1 MHVLNHVG
9 KYFKVRGPLNVAR
22 PVQGWPLIVQ
32 AGASDSWGRQLAA
45 ETAEMIFSPG
55 GLIADCQSY
64 YNDVKARAAVA
75 GRDPEHVKILTGCLV
90 VVGDTDAEARA
101 KRAKLDSL
109 VHPDSGALLRCRS
122 IGMDASKF
130 DLNAPLPD
138 IPETN
143 QSKSGR
149 DRVVA
154 RARRDNLTVGQL
166 AQILGAYGG
175 LSMVGTAKTIADKME
190 EYFDAKACDGFN
202 IMFPWVPGGLD
213 EFVDHV
219 VPELQRRGV
228 FRKEYEGKTLR
239 ENLGLPRPPNRFF
252 LKDGGVQMT
261 QPRLGG
267 HILAA
272 ALVAQGIDHVFEVPG
287 ESFLDTLDGLHDTSN
302 SLKLVTCRFEAG
314 AVNMAEA
321 YGKLKGRPAAAMVT
335 RGPGAC
341 HGSIGVHIAMQ
352 DSTPMLLFVGQIPH
366 EDTGRDAFQ
375 EVDYRQMFAPLAKWV
390 TQIDHAHRIPEIVA
404 HAVDVAVSGRPGPV
418 VIALSEEMQ
427 KHSVSVPDLKRVPVS
442 PAHPDP
448 AALQKLRAMLA
459 MAAKR
464 PIAVV
469 GGSCWTEA
477 GRAAL
482 GNFLVRN
489 NIPVTVGFR
498 RQAHYDGAQANFA
511 GDLGVGSDPGLIRK
525 IAEADLILALGS
537 RLGDAVTQGYTLLDM
552 AGAVPIIQV
561 LPDGAEIGRVFRPAL
576 GIVSDLN
583 VFAHEVAALE
593 PVTASWSAW
602 TRELRSLREAQR
614 AVPNYEG
621 GLNLG
626 TVMRELETML
636 SEDAIVTTDAGNF
649 AGWATRFL
657 NFSDR
662 QRYIGPTNGAMGYS
676 VPAAIGA
683 SITFPGRMVVSM
695 VGDGGF
701 MMTGQELAT
710 AFHHGSA
717 PIVLVFNNNQF
728 GTIRMHQE
736 RAYPWRVS
744 GTQVTNPDFSKYIEA
759 FGGHG
764 EVVSETAAFAPA
776 FRRAVGS
783 GKPAVIELRMNPD
796 QITTRATVADLR
808 AGKPPPPS
816 TSGA

>member
-1 MHVLNHVG
+1 
-9 KYFKVRGPLNVAR
+9 
-22 PVQGWPLIVQ
+22 
-32 AGASDSWGRQLAA
+32 
-45 ETAEMIFSPG
+45 
-55 GLIADCQSY
+55 
-64 YNDVKARAAVA
+64 
-75 GRDPEHVKILTGCLV
+75 
-90 VVGDTDAEARA
+90 
-101 KRAKLDSL
+101 
-109 VHPDSGALLRCRS
+109 
-122 IGMDASKF
+122 
-130 DLNAPLPD
+130 
-138 IPETN
+138 
-143 QSKSGR
+143 
-149 DRVVA
+149 
-154 RARRDNLTVGQL
+154 
-166 AQILGAYGG
+166 
-175 LSMVGTAKTIADKME
+175 
-190 EYFDAKACDGFN
+190 
-202 IMFPWVPGGLD
+202 
-213 EFVDHV
+213 
-219 VPELQRRGV
+219 
-228 FRKEYEGKTLR
+228 
-239 ENLGLPRPPNRFF
+239 
-252 LKDGGVQMT
+252 MT

-287 ESFLDTLDGLHDTSN
+287 ESFLDTLDGLHETRN

-352 DSTPMLLFVGQIPH
+352 DSTPLLLFVGQIPH

-427 KHSVSVPDLKRVPVS
+427 KHSVSVPDLPRVPVS

-448 AALQKLRAMLA
+448 AALQKMRDMLA
-459 MAAKR
+459 AAKR

-482 GNFLVRN
+482 GKFLRQN
-489 NIPVTVGFR
+489 DIPVAVGFR

-525 IAEADLILALGS
+525 IGEADLILALGS

-576 GIVSDLN
+576 GIVADLN
-583 VFAHEVAALE
+583 VFAHAVAALE
-593 PVTASWSAW
+593 PVAPSWSAW

-621 GLNLG
+621 SLNLG
-626 TVMRELETML
+626 TVMRELEALL

-657 NFSDR
+657 NFSDK

-744 GTQVTNPDFSKYIEA
+744 GTQVTNPNFAKYIEA

-764 EVVSETAAFAPA
+764 EVVSDTAGFAPA
-776 FRRAVGS
+776 FRRAVDS

-808 AGKPPPPS
+808 AGKTPPPDP
-816 TSGA
+816 SGA